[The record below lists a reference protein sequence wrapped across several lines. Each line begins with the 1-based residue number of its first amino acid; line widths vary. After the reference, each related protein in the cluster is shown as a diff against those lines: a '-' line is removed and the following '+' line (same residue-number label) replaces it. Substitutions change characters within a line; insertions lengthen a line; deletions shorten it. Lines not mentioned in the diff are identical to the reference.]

1 MHHEIPSALIWR
13 NQPHRSD
20 GGQKLQ
26 QFIRVILAYANADI
40 AKFVTRGVLYDRSG
54 TSIQGASPNDTKP
67 SRSRSCLMSTSAPE
81 RPSAL
86 KKSERKLVPFS
97 DHSRAENG
105 RPKATPRSNRCRAS
119 HPSWPSGEPESR
131 TGLKLE
137 ILGCGSQTL
146 SFRTFCTLTGEH
158 RRGRRVMVYS
168 SSNCRHGVFTL
179 SDTGPIWT
187 IGRTRNI
194 LSLTISAI
202 FRLFVVYQ
210 RGHGHTLSSAPWLR
224 HIADQRILRFSFAT
238 QLR

>member
-1 MHHEIPSALIWR
+1 MTAAEQAS
-13 NQPHRSD
+13 
-20 GGQKLQ
+20 K
-26 QFIRVILAYANADI
+26 
-40 AKFVTRGVLYDRSG
+40 
-54 TSIQGASPNDTKP
+54 GASPNDTKP
-67 SRSRSCLMSTSAPE
+67 SRSRSCLMSASAPE

-179 SDTGPIWT
+179 SETGPIWT
-187 IGRTRNI
+187 IGRTRNF